1 VDQDSEKERA
11 EYTKYMLL
19 AVNIFSCNKQCVS
32 VMLKMMGAQCHD
44 ITKFELFEGGTRLTV
59 DGFTS

>member
-11 EYTKYMLL
+11 EYTCHWLKTFFH
-19 AVNIFSCNKQCVS
+19 ATEQCVS

-44 ITKFELFEGGTRLTV
+44 LTKFELFEGGARLPV